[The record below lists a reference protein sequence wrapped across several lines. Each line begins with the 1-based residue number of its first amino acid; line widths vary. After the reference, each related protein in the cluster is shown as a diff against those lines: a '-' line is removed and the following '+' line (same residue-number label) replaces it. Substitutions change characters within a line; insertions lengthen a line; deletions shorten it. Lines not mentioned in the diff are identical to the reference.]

1 MNVNFG
7 LFPPLA
13 KSPSRRVGG
22 ERLRG
27 AAKAMLKRRALTQ
40 RALIDLDLWVSGTA
54 VAAASQVA
62 PLVPASEGSPVP
74 EPHPP

>member
-13 KSPSRRVGG
+13 KSPSHRAGG

-40 RALIDLDLWVSGTA
+40 RALIDLDVWASGTA

-62 PLVPASEGSPVP
+62 PLVPAREGSPVA